1 MAHVVHDL
9 KCTANSDHLF
19 ADVLHRR
26 DELPPCGHCGAD
38 TIVSWHSGRAPGLVG
53 FGQMVYNDQKMS
65 TNDFA
70 GKVEQIRRSNPG
82 KEVRVVPDSDS
93 QRRARSEQ
101 RLQRLHRHR
110 QKRGTDAQ
118 GQFDRHLAEM
128 SKQREALDRGTVAP
142 KTPSQTVA
150 SMDRK
155 IARFKKSVERNK

>member
-1 MAHVVHDL
+1 
-9 KCTANSDHLF
+9 
-19 ADVLHRR
+19 
-26 DELPPCGHCGAD
+26 
-38 TIVSWHSGRAPGLVG
+38 
-53 FGQMVYNDQKMS
+53 MVYNDQKMS